1 MMQEKIHDA
10 LNYIDDDMIE
20 AVEALRSA
28 DAKKRKASNV
38 YKLKP
43 SMFVAAAAACMVIVA
58 ATTWAVSPF
67 LRGMGMADTAA
78 PEGGAVYDGGT
89 TACGSALTGSGA
101 PGAAATTDSES
112 STVLVRVTSVTEEG
126 FAAVLLEGHTP
137 EIDSD
142 IKDIR
147 GDGASGTGT
156 EYVYIVYSEDMELV
170 ENPELSVGSVVR
182 VEYSKVSA
190 SKITAEKIM
199 PEDFEED

>member
-10 LNYIDDDMIE
+10 LNFIDDDMIE
-20 AVEALRSA
+20 AVEALRAA
-28 DAKKRKASNV
+28 DAKKRKASSV

-67 LRGMGMADTAA
+67 LREMGMADTAA
-78 PEGGAVYDGGT
+78 PEGGAVYDGVT

-101 PGAAATTDSES
+101 PGAAATTDSGS
-112 STVLVRVTSVTEEG
+112 NTLLVRITSVTENG

-147 GDGASGTGT
+147 GDNASGTGT

-170 ENPELSVGSVVR
+170 ENLELSVGSVVR
-182 VEYSKVSA
+182 VEYSEVVA
-190 SKITAEKIM
+190 SKVTADKIM
-199 PEDFEED
+199 SENFEED

>member
-1 MMQEKIHDA
+1 MMQEQIHDA
-10 LNYIDDDMIE
+10 LNFIDDDMIE
-20 AVEALRSA
+20 AVEALRAA
-28 DAKKRKASNV
+28 DAKKRKASSV

-67 LRGMGMADTAA
+67 LREMGMADTAA
-78 PEGGAVYDGGT
+78 PEGGAVYDGVT

-101 PGAAATTDSES
+101 PGAAATTDSGS
-112 STVLVRVTSVTEEG
+112 NTLLVRITSVTENG

-147 GDGASGTGT
+147 GDNASGTGT

-170 ENPELSVGSVVR
+170 ENLELSVGSVVR
-182 VEYSKVSA
+182 VEYSEVVA
-190 SKITAEKIM
+190 SKVTADKIM
-199 PEDFEED
+199 SENFEED